1 MGVAALVL
9 GIVSI
14 VFGMIPFIG
23 WIGVICGI
31 IAIVLGVMGKKDEAE
46 KGKAQA
52 GFIMGI
58 IGVSLSL
65 ILWISCA
72 ICVSKVSDAADRL
85 QSELEKHGIT
95 KDRIENMAKD
105 ADKALDQLKKMEK
118 DSAE

>member
-14 VFGMIPFIG
+14 VFGLIPIIG

-31 IAIVLGVMGKKDEAE
+31 IAIVLGILGKKDEAE

-58 IGVSLSL
+58 VGVSLSL

-72 ICVSKVSDAADRL
+72 VCVNNAASRF

-95 KDRIENMAKD
+95 KDNLEKMAKD
-105 ADKALDQLKKMEK
+105 ADKALDQLKKMDK